1 VVLIDS
7 LFDIND
13 IKESLPTAKLE
24 GNFAKITA
32 IGVGGGGCNMI
43 NHMIDQG
50 IEKIDLVVANTDQ
63 QVLDISKAPTTIQ
76 LGRELTS
83 GLGAG
88 MDPDKGRDSAL
99 EAYQEL
105 LELFKGTGIVFV
117 AAGLGGGTGTGAAPI
132 VAKAAKE
139 SGALTVAVVTKPFSW
154 EGKQRGTLASV
165 GLEELKEVSDSIII
179 VPNDRL
185 LEIIDASLGFKDA
198 FKIVDNVLYQAV
210 NGMSEV
216 ILNHGNGDINTD
228 FADVQRVMR
237 HKGMALMGIG
247 RAKGEDAVMNALQDA
262 INSPLLD
269 KISLSGAKGMVIHFH
284 MHPTISMLEIN
295 SVMSQLHETLDGTTE
310 VIFGTTTD
318 EELNTNEIK
327 ITIVATGF
335 DSTPNQDNMMK
346 NSISNEPIVQ
356 KKDQNHY
363 NIPPLMRDYSIKYQL

>member
-1 VVLIDS
+1 MDS
-7 LFDIND
+7 LFDIKD
-13 IKESLPTAKLE
+13 IKESLPSDRLE

-63 QVLDISKAPTTIQ
+63 QVLDISKAPKTIQ

-88 MDPDKGRDSAL
+88 MDPDIGRDSAI

-105 LELFKGTGIVFV
+105 LELFKGAGIVFV

-154 EGKQRGTLASV
+154 EGKQRSTLASV

-185 LEIIDASLGFKDA
+185 LEIIDEKVGFKQA

-216 ILNHGNGDINTD
+216 ILSHGNGDINTD
-228 FADVQRVMR
+228 FADVKRVMR

-247 RAKGEDAVMNALQDA
+247 RAKGEKAVMNALQDA

-284 MHPTISMLEIN
+284 MHPTIPMLDIN
-295 SVMSQLHETLDGTTE
+295 NVMKQLHDTLDGSTE
-310 VIFGTTTD
+310 LIFGTTTD
-318 EELNTNEIK
+318 EELNSNEIK

-335 DSTPNQDNMMK
+335 DNNPNQDVLQRNT
-346 NSISNEPIVQ
+346 ITDDIAVQ
-356 KKDQNHY
+356 KKDKNHY
-363 NIPPLMRDYSIKYQL
+363 NIPPLMRDYNIKYTL

>member
-1 VVLIDS
+1 
-7 LFDIND
+7 
-13 IKESLPTAKLE
+13 
-24 GNFAKITA
+24 
-32 IGVGGGGCNMI
+32 MI

-50 IEKIDLVVANTDQ
+50 IDKIDLVVANTDQ
-63 QVLDISKAPTTIQ
+63 QVLDISKAPKTIQ
-76 LGRELTS
+76 LGRELTK

-105 LELFKGTGIVFV
+105 LELFKDAGIVFV

-139 SGALTVAVVTKPFSW
+139 SGALTVSVITKPFSW
-154 EGKQRGTLASV
+154 EGKKRATIANV

-179 VPNDRL
+179 VPNERL
-185 LEIIDASLGFKDA
+185 LEIVDDNIGFKDA
-198 FKIVDNVLYQAV
+198 FKVVDDVLYQAV

-228 FADVQRVMR
+228 FADVQRIMK

-247 RAKGEDAVMNALQDA
+247 KAKGEDAVMNALQDA

-269 KISLSGAKGMVIHFH
+269 KISLSGAKGIVIHFH
-284 MHPTISMLEIN
+284 MHPTVPMQEIGR
-295 SVMSQLHETLDGTTE
+295 VMKQLDDSLDNDTE
-310 VIFGTTTD
+310 LIFGTTTD
-318 EELNTNEIK
+318 EELNGKEIK

-335 DSTPNQDNMMK
+335 DNNPNQNLNTQSTTADEPKLEQTNK
-346 NSISNEPIVQ
+346 NYYS
-356 KKDQNHY
+356 
-363 NIPPLMRDYSIKYQL
+363 IPPLMRDYNIKYHL